1 MYSKKLGLMIAG
13 VIGFLIII
21 FAIGLMVGYNGLV
34 DKDEKIDESISQIK
48 IRLTENDDKIGQM
61 IEIIGDLESYSVEI
75 YTLVTQARADYVG
88 NQNSE
93 DVADLGELGELQTY
107 LALEM
112 LQIIEDNNLVD
123 AGTAYNNLLQEVSAM
138 QSAISQSRRDYNQAV
153 LAYNRAVRR
162 FPGVLYANM
171 FGFDEAE
178 SYWDE
183 PAE

>member
-1 MYSKKLGLMIAG
+1 MNSKRMGLMVAG
-13 VIGFLIII
+13 VLGFLILI
-21 FAIGLMVGYNGLV
+21 FAISMMVSYNNLV
-34 DKDEKIDESISQIK
+34 DKDEKIDESISQIQ
-48 IRLTENDDKIGQM
+48 IRLTENDDKIGTM
-61 IEIIGDLESYSVEI
+61 IDIIGDLEAYSVEI

-88 NQNSE
+88 SQNSE

-112 LQIIEDNNLVD
+112 LQIIEDNDLVD

-138 QSAISQSRRDYNQAV
+138 QSAISQSRRDYNQAI

-162 FPGVLYANM
+162 FPGILYANM